1 MLTIIIARGPQGKAV
16 DFGNPRGY
24 TEQIKRACNMHV
36 ATALAATIEVQGVKV
51 MVASIG
57 DQTSRAEEALQR
69 FLQRPDK
76 DAVMQSLNVV
86 AIIGNT
92 VPVKEDELTKLITVG
107 NAPLQQGELEAAL
120 ANVVPTAHVAAIGCT
135 QLLQGNYIS
144 LAKETAVTQVQVQS
158 PDNLV
163 DIVRAAAQQ
172 VAAQLVNADP
182 EAYLVSVDSVGK
194 LLTLAQRLG
203 ILSDDQVRDVEDN
216 IDSILAELSGEPATV
231 DLDDE
236 ITDDDDDDT
245 SYVDGAAFIVNQSL
259 DQCDDAKGALTYAL
273 IAALNSDD
281 FGDTLADQYDSDDV
295 EAADAEELQQIL
307 VLALTTVGEDNV
319 DELVQVL
326 EDAAAEFG
334 AAGSREE
341 ETFNDREVDD
351 EMIDEEAADDETYA
365 LESSPTLRPVSVV
378 PHFILNFVGAGPV
391 SDKEVLRKLLA
402 VSGSD
407 NETYSVANPLSQ
419 ESKTASLGILRRP
432 LQNISSILEKLHQP
446 KLLVQENFDGAGL
459 LEALEKATGTNL
471 SDALA
476 SIYVVGNDDGEVV
489 LDFDEVDTAKVELD
503 SLAQLNTVVF
513 EDHGVYHI
521 YVALNFKVLAAPHIK
536 APENLGQRLVALANG
551 FAQRGINAYA
561 AVTFNA
567 VDTMLTQGYG
577 KAVDAVLKGAVA
589 KLQAD
594 DIAADML
601 LVNSDYSAFALSG
614 TEEDWAA
621 TADTEVDDRTV
632 AMLFDADVFGLG
644 GTTSVVIGVK
654 VEESESPALGDDGD
668 EFAE

>member
-236 ITDDDDDDT
+236 ITDDDDDT
-245 SYVDGAAFIVNQSL
+245 SYVDGAAFIVNQAL
-259 DQCDDAKGALTYAL
+259 DQCDDAKGALAYAL
-273 IAALNSDD
+273 VAALNSDE
-281 FGDTLADQYDSDDV
+281 FGDVLTDQYDTNDV
-295 EAADAEELQQIL
+295 EGADAEELQQVL
-307 VLALTTVGEDNV
+307 VLALTEVGEDNV
-319 DELVQVL
+319 DGLVQVL
-326 EDAAAEFG
+326 EDAVAEYSA
-334 AAGSREE
+334 AAGITDEE
-341 ETFNDREVDD
+341 ALSDREVDD
-351 EMIDEEAADDETYA
+351 EMFDGDVAEDETYA
-365 LESSPTLRPVSVV
+365 LEASPTLRPVSVV